1 MNWELY
7 FYIIMVGLT
16 LGYTFL
22 NKKKYLVVLSF
33 IMSSVLLWL
42 VRMAGLDY
50 DMNTYASALHY
61 EYVFSLEN
69 MYFIREFLYWSGAS
83 YIFQWVQDEQLTF
96 WTIDLIWL
104 ALLHIALGR
113 THNNINMPLYAIPF
127 MVIFFPSLMGY
138 ENIYRQLIA
147 SMFVIYAFFGT
158 RSVYGAAVVGILAL
172 FIHNAS
178 IVYAPLIYIYSATKN
193 FSIPKVR
200 VSHKLIFG
208 LVYLMEIGGVYY
220 ASLGDSALSKSSSS
234 TGLSLSFAYGILFI
248 AMFFLA
254 LYLSHFQL
262 VKFVKRHFYI
272 VYALFTFMLFVPVL
286 GPAQAERIGMMLLVL
301 VTPLFI
307 AELDRSFREDNSR
320 IIIRMLFVMVGAAP
334 TFLFGSAFNFLLTSQ
349 G

>member
-7 FYIIMVGLT
+7 LYIVMVGLT

-33 IMSSVLLWL
+33 VISSVFLWI
-42 VRMAGLDY
+42 VRMAGLDT
-50 DMNTYASALHY
+50 DMNTYAAALHY
-61 EYVFSLEN
+61 DYVFNLN
-69 MYFIREFLYWSGAS
+69 NVYFIREFLYWSGAS
-83 YIFQWVQDEQLTF
+83 YIYQWVQDEQLTF
-96 WTIDLIWL
+96 WVIDLIWL

-113 THNNINMPLYAIPF
+113 SHSNISIPLYAIPF

-147 SMFVIYAFFGT
+147 SMFIIYAFFGT
-158 RSVYGAAVVGILAL
+158 RSVYSAAFFGVLAL

-178 IVYAPLIYIYSATKN
+178 IVYAPLIYIYSATRN
-193 FSIPKVR
+193 FSIPRVKV
-200 VSHKLIFG
+200 SQKIIFG
-208 LVYLMEIGGVYY
+208 VVYLFEVGGVYY

-234 TGLSLSFAYGILFI
+234 TGLSLSFAYGLLFV

-262 VKFVKRHFYI
+262 IKFVKRHFYI
-272 VYALFTFMLFVPVL
+272 VYALFTFALFVPVL

-307 AELDRSFREDNSR
+307 AELDRSFGEDNSR
-320 IIIRMLFVMVGAAP
+320 IVIRMLFVMVGAAP
-334 TFLFGSAFNFLLTSQ
+334 TFLFSSAFNFLLTSQ